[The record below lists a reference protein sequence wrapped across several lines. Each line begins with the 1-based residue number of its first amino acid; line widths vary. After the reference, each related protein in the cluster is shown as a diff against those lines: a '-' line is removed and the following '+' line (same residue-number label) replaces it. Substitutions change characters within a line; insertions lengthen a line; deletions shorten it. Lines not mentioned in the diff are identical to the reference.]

1 MYLSVM
7 GVSISVIASRLPM
20 YSNSIHYISTP
31 VKFYRFFTDLALYGK
46 MLLTM
51 ARINQK
57 KYKNAVLFFAKKIQN
72 GTLGKLKMMKL
83 LYFLDFDFFEKFGRP
98 ITGDEY
104 LRFENGPVPRMGEKI
119 LKEMNGKE
127 IKITKRKVAEGYN
140 DQMHIE
146 ALEEFDVNVFEK
158 EELLMLEEIAS
169 KWEKF
174 TGAEKKNASHGEA
187 PWIATKPDD
196 VIDYNLALYR
206 NKYGE
211 MAKV

>member
-1 MYLSVM
+1 
-7 GVSISVIASRLPM
+7 
-20 YSNSIHYISTP
+20 
-31 VKFYRFFTDLALYGK
+31 
-46 MLLTM
+46 M

-57 KYKNAVLFFAKKIQN
+57 KYKNAVLFFARKIQN

-83 LYFLDFDFFEKFGRP
+83 LYFLDFDFFEKFGRS

-104 LRFENGPVPRMGEKI
+104 LRFENGPVPHMGEKI

-127 IKITKRKVAEGYN
+127 IKITKRKVGEGYN

-146 ALEEFDVNVFEK
+146 ALADFDVNVFEK

-174 TGAEKKNASHGEA
+174 TGSEMKNASHGEA